1 MKSYLKTF
9 SSSLLLILTVL
20 GGSYISAGLWGGKPE
35 KQAADKPLVYTQG
48 MTAEE
53 FVAANGL
60 PPEVGASAFG
70 AREAM
75 DRYFEGDLPEDEL
88 RATVQRELALYNEH
102 ASKNW
107 RKIAAK
113 FIMWAAFLLAVFPLL
128 RRGAL
133 TGKFRNAVYLA
144 AVLLFGVAL
153 GSDPSPMGT
162 VKDAIVL
169 YGEKGAV
176 FPPRMIALAVF
187 LLFVV
192 LANKFICSWGCQL
205 GVLQDLLFRL
215 GRGNELRQYKPSFR
229 ATNTVRVLVF
239 IAILFSALLFGTD
252 IIEPVDPFKIYNPLA
267 LSVFGGLFLTALLA
281 ASLFMYR
288 PWCHLACPF
297 GLVGW
302 LFEKI
307 SLYRIKVDYDKCV
320 ACGAC
325 ERACPSTVM
334 GAILRRDRVI
344 PDCFSCGDCLAACPA
359 KAVSFSSGKSQKP
372 PAGKFSAQNE

>member
-1 MKSYLKTF
+1 MGGAAALVAVVLAG
-9 SSSLLLILTVL
+9 SLL
-20 GGSYISAGLWGGKPE
+20 SSRLWGDKTE
-35 KQAADKPLVYTQG
+35 KAAMSGPLVYSPG
-48 MTAEE
+48 MTAAQFAQANDLPRE
-53 FVAANGL
+53 VAAASFANRVGGFPFERQDL
-60 PPEVGASAFG
+60 PPDG
-70 AREAM
+70 
-75 DRYFEGDLPEDEL
+75 L
-88 RATVQRELALYNEH
+88 RASVERELALYNEH

-107 RKIAAK
+107 IKIAVK
-113 FIMWAAFLLAVFPLL
+113 FAMWAAFLMIVFPLL

-133 TGKFRNAVYLA
+133 TGAPRNAAYLA
-144 AVLLFGVAL
+144 AALLFGVAL

-162 VKDAIVL
+162 VKDAIVM
-169 YGEKGAV
+169 YGDTGAL
-176 FPPRMIALAVF
+176 FPPRFIALAVF

-215 GRGNELRQYKPSFR
+215 GRGSELRQYKPSFR

-267 LSVFGGLFLTALLA
+267 LSVFGGLFLTAVLA
-281 ASLFMYR
+281 ASLVVYR

-307 SLYRIKVDYDKCV
+307 SVYRITVNYSVCV

-334 GAILRRDRVI
+334 GAILKRDRVI
-344 PDCFSCGDCLAACPA
+344 PDCFSCGDCLAACPS
-359 KAVSFSSGKSQKP
+359 KAVSFCAEKREKP
-372 PAGKFSAQNE
+372 PAGKFAGQNK